1 MTIEKFTK
9 TLSVKMINYF
19 VDEAM
24 KLDPTRT
31 SDDILDMF
39 VDGSPNFNKAMDV
52 LEERGMMGS
61 SLSSKDLEEMA
72 DRLLEE

>member
-1 MTIEKFTK
+1 MNEKFTK